1 MTEAIVVIAMR
12 DPHRRVLRT
21 TGHVIRGM
29 EHRLADEDGRP
40 CRPGDVGR
48 LQVRGPNIM
57 RGYYKD
63 PERTAE
69 VLGADGWF
77 DTRDLAL
84 VHADGSLRV
93 IGRLDDT
100 LVLTNGENVN
110 APYLE
115 NELCAS
121 EWIDRAVVVG
131 EGKPYLAAFVVPSRT
146 HLEGLARSLGLAT
159 DNLAALVT
167 DERVLKHYRALV
179 NAISGDAPPLRA
191 LRARAPRAP
200 VARGVPHRPRAL
212 ADAQAAAARVP
223 APVLRRDR
231 RALHAVSAGRRGTA
245 RTLARRRRAR
255 RRGGGARLVALRR
268 TLAARAAV
276 DAAGAAGRRRPRRFE
291 AQRAPRVRLRA
302 LDQPVPRRPDQARL
316 PSPRRRGAQVVAR
329 PLPRQ
334 GADARPGRGD
344 RAPRP
349 RHRAPGPRGADH
361 PLPAGARH
369 RPRGHARHR
378 RLRVRLQAR
387 AAGALRA
394 HAGLHGRG
402 PAVRG
407 LPARAQPAQHPSA
420 HPGGGCRPAARRARA
435 RPRALGLVQGRAWTG
450 ASTRSATAARAAAPA
465 SRR

>member
-1 MTEAIVVIAMR
+1 
-12 DPHRRVLRT
+12 
-21 TGHVIRGM
+21 M

-93 IGRLDDT
+93 LGRLDDT

-131 EGKPYLAAFVVPSRT
+131 EGRPYVAAFVAPSRT
-146 HLEGLARSLGLAT
+146 HLEGLARSLGLTT
-159 DNLAALVT
+159 DEPAALIA

-179 NAISGDAPPLRA
+179 QRHQRRPPPLRA

-212 ADAQAAAARVP
+212 ADAQAAAAGVP
-223 APVLRRDR
+223 APVLLRDR
-231 RALHAVSAGRRGTA
+231 RAVHTLRDAPGRDARCEEAPLQVRGDSYA
-245 RTLARRRRAR
+245 RT
-255 RRGGGARLVALRR
+255 
-268 TLAARAAV
+268 AV
-276 DAAGAAGRRRPRRFE
+276 
-291 AQRAPRVRLRA
+291 
-302 LDQPVPRRPDQARL
+302 
-316 PSPRRRGAQVVAR
+316 
-329 PLPRQ
+329 
-334 GADARPGRGD
+334 
-344 RAPRP
+344 
-349 RHRAPGPRGADH
+349 HT
-361 PLPAGARH
+361 
-369 RPRGHARHR
+369 
-378 RLRVRLQAR
+378 
-387 AAGALRA
+387 
-394 HAGLHGRG
+394 
-402 PAVRG
+402 
-407 LPARAQPAQHPSA
+407 
-420 HPGGGCRPAARRARA
+420 
-435 RPRALGLVQGRAWTG
+435 AW
-450 ASTRSATAARAAAPA
+450 R
-465 SRR
+465 